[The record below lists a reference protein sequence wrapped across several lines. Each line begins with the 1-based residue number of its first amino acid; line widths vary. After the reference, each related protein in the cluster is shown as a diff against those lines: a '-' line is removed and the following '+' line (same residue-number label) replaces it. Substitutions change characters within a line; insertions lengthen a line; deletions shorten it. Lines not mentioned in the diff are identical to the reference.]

1 MRKKVNAKQYMQY
14 RAEDLKGLTEQRTEL
29 VQQMKELT
37 STAETEKRAFSE
49 EEDQKFDDLDKQV
62 KALDSTIEKMERAR
76 DLKLNSSNGEKREG
90 EKSKEPK
97 PEELEERAFA
107 NYIRRACGATELEV
121 RAGEQNMTMGNNGAV
136 IPTTIA
142 NRIISTVKD
151 ICPIF
156 SRATIY
162 NVKGTLKVPVW
173 GKANTTHDIAVGY
186 QEEFTDITADSGKF
200 TSIDL
205 TGFLAGALTLIG
217 KSVANNAQVDVVSF
231 IITEMSKAI
240 AEFLEKELLIGT
252 TNKAQGALST
262 TNTVTTASGTAI
274 TADELISTQASI
286 KQAYQANACWIM
298 HPDTFT
304 AFRKLKDGNNRYLLQ
319 DDFTSEFPYRMLGKP
334 VFVSDNMP
342 KMEVG
347 KKAVL
352 YGDMTGLSV
361 NMRENVE
368 IQVLLEKYA
377 TQHAVGIVAWFEFDS
392 KVTDNQKLVTVSMKA
407 AA

>member
-1 MRKKVNAKQYMQY
+1 MRKKAIVRQYMQY
-14 RAEDLKGLTEQRTEL
+14 RAEDLKSLTEQRADL
-29 VQQMKELT
+29 VQQMKDLT

-49 EEDQKFDDLDKQV
+49 EEDQQFDDLDKRV
-62 KALDSTIEKMERAR
+62 KALDSTIEKLERAR
-76 DLKLNSSNGEKREG
+76 DLKLNTTNTERHEELKQ
-90 EKSKEPK
+90 
-97 PEELEERAFA
+97 EELEERAFA
-107 NYIRRACGATELEV
+107 NYIRRECGATDLEV
-121 RAGEQNMTMGNNGAV
+121 RAGEQNITMGNNGAV

-142 NRIISTVKD
+142 NRIITAVKD
-151 ICPIF
+151 ICPIY

-205 TGFLAGALTLIG
+205 SGYLAGALTLIG

-252 TNKAQGALST
+252 SGKAQGALST
-262 TNTVTTASGTAI
+262 SNTVMAASATAI
-274 TADELISTQASI
+274 TADELIGTQAAI
-286 KQAYQANACWIM
+286 KQAYQADACWIM

-304 AFRKLKDGNNRYLLQ
+304 AFRKLKDANNRYLLQ

-342 KMEVG
+342 KMAAG
-347 KKAVL
+347 NKAVL

-368 IQVLLEKYA
+368 IQVLMEKYA
-377 TQHAVGIVAWFEFDS
+377 TQHAVGIVSWFEFDS

>member
-1 MRKKVNAKQYMQY
+1 MRKKAIVRQYMQY
-14 RAEDLKGLTEQRTEL
+14 RAEDLKSLTEQRADL
-29 VQQMKELT
+29 VQQMKDLT

-49 EEDQKFDDLDKQV
+49 EEDQQFDDLDKRV
-62 KALDSTIEKMERAR
+62 KALDSTIEKLERAR
-76 DLKLNSSNGEKREG
+76 DLKLNTTNTERHEELKQ
-90 EKSKEPK
+90 
-97 PEELEERAFA
+97 EELEERAFA
-107 NYIRRACGATELEV
+107 NYIRRECGATDLEV
-121 RAGEQNMTMGNNGAV
+121 RAGEQNITMGNNGAV

-142 NRIISTVKD
+142 NRIITAVKD
-151 ICPIF
+151 ICPIY

-205 TGFLAGALTLIG
+205 SGYLAGALTLIG

-252 TNKAQGALST
+252 SGKAQGALST
-262 TNTVTTASGTAI
+262 SNTVMAASATAI
-274 TADELISTQASI
+274 TADELIGTQAAI
-286 KQAYQANACWIM
+286 KQAYQADACWIM

-304 AFRKLKDGNNRYLLQ
+304 AFRKLKDANNRYLLQ
-319 DDFTSEFPYRMLGKP
+319 DDFTSEFPYRLLGKP

-342 KMEVG
+342 KMAAG
-347 KKAVL
+347 NKAVL

-368 IQVLLEKYA
+368 IQVLMEKYA
-377 TQHAVGIVAWFEFDS
+377 TQHAVGIVSWFEFDS
-392 KVTDNQKLVTVSMKA
+392 KVTDNQKLVTVFMKA